1 MTPAEFIDDPNWAGF
16 LPEIDR
22 AARTRALPTHED
34 CSPLD
39 PESAAMHLRKGGT
52 LGLMDGYEER
62 PGQIDMLSAV
72 VRAFNSREHLMI
84 EAGTGVG
91 KSLAY
96 LVPSILWAAAN
107 DTPVVISTATRNLQ
121 SQLIGSDIP
130 RALKVLGERAA
141 KFRVALLKGRTNYLC
156 LRAVGDF
163 FSAGF
168 WTMSKEEQD
177 EMPHFIDWLRTTPDG
192 DLDRYEGL
200 QRSMLTCPGEECS
213 GRRCPFY
220 SRCFVYRARKKAAEA
235 DLIIANHSLVL
246 AEATGGNATI
256 LPAYGRLVL
265 DEAHNLEAI
274 ATEYLSCEFS
284 MPALTRLLNR
294 LVRRGK
300 GRRGRPGGIL
310 ASVERQLAKG
320 ILSGTDIGRHVQRL
334 LSDAASLV
342 VRVTDSADEMLSLA
356 EAQVLADHTRDII
369 RYRGPLDMKDAHAR
383 FDDAVAAMVTLLH
396 DLRDT
401 LDDAA
406 APGEVNFLSDLAT
419 QVGGMAESFVSFA
432 NEADFVVSGD
442 KDTHV
447 YWAERVR
454 LEKRRRHVRLVAA
467 PLSVADDLRKL
478 LYDLKDSVVMSS
490 ATLRVGNDFKYMCR
504 RLGFFDAAGHEPRA
518 DSRYRCLTA
527 ASPFDYFRQCLV
539 VAPDYLPD
547 PSSDAPAYA
556 AAPGEVNFMADLAT
570 QVGGMAESFVSFAN
584 EADFVVSGDRD
595 THVYWAERVRLEKR
609 RRYVRLVAAP
619 LSVADDLRK
628 LLYDLK
634 DSVIMSSAT
643 LRVGNDFKYMCRRL
657 GFFDAAGH
665 ETRADSRYRCL
676 TAASPFDYFRQCL
689 VVAPDCLPDPSSD
702 APAYAAALAAM
713 MKDLFAATEGRALV
727 LFTSYEMMKSVA
739 DLASVPLSEAGIRLL
754 VQGEGLSRESM
765 TQTLKGSAKIVL
777 FGAQSFW
784 EGVDVAGEALSCVV
798 IARLPFAQ
806 MGDPVVEARGEKV
819 EREGGSPFR
828 DYTLPEAVIRFRQG
842 FGRLI
847 RTKADRGVV
856 VVTDPRLV
864 TKNYGA
870 VFRKSI
876 PASVHTV
883 VSSDELVERVSSFFG
898 A

>member
-200 QRSMLTCPGEECS
+200 QRSLLTCPGEECS

-406 APGEVNFLSDLAT
+406 APGEVNFLADLAT

-504 RLGFFDAAGHEPRA
+504 RLGFFDAAGREP
-518 DSRYRCLTA
+518 
-527 ASPFDYFRQCLV
+527 
-539 VAPDYLPD
+539 
-547 PSSDAPAYA
+547 
-556 AAPGEVNFMADLAT
+556 
-570 QVGGMAESFVSFAN
+570 
-584 EADFVVSGDRD
+584 
-595 THVYWAERVRLEKR
+595 
-609 RRYVRLVAAP
+609 
-619 LSVADDLRK
+619 
-628 LLYDLK
+628 
-634 DSVIMSSAT
+634 
-643 LRVGNDFKYMCRRL
+643 
-657 GFFDAAGH
+657 
-665 ETRADSRYRCL
+665 RADSRYRCL

-819 EREGGSPFR
+819 EREGGNPFR

-883 VSSDELVERVSSFFG
+883 VSSDELVERVSSFFDQ
-898 A
+898 